1 MERDRKDRVR
11 SRFRTGRS
19 VVAFAVAAAMAGA
32 AWGQATGSAT
42 KDAKAANKTKAAESK
57 AAEPKAADAAGAEK
71 KVLYARDVQPILKES
86 CVQCH
91 RAPGA
96 NQRGPGAG
104 AGGPGARRGPGGAGA
119 TGGPGGGQRGPG
131 GGGMRGPAGGLRLD
145 DKAAILKGGK
155 HGKAVVPG
163 KGEESL
169 LYKILKETVTVG
181 DDEIEQMPKA
191 RPGHEFAALPEE
203 QVELIK
209 QWIDQGAK

>member
-1 MERDRKDRVR
+1 MNRLTTQRVPSCR
-11 SRFRTGRS
+11 SL
-19 VVAFAVAAAMAGA
+19 VAFAVAAAMTGA
-32 AWGQATGSAT
+32 AWGQATGGT
-42 KDAKAANKTKAAESK
+42 TRDAKAANKTKAVEPKSAESK
-57 AAEPKAADAAGAEK
+57 AADAGAEK

-104 AGGPGARRGPGGAGA
+104 AGGAGARRGPGG
-119 TGGPGGGQRGPG
+119 PGG

-145 DKAAILKGGK
+145 DRAAILKGGK
-155 HGKAVVPG
+155 HGKVVVPG
-163 KGEESL
+163 KGDQSL

>member
-32 AWGQATGSAT
+32 TWGQATGSAT

-71 KVLYARDVQPILKES
+71 KVLYARDVQPILRES

-104 AGGPGARRGPGGAGA
+104 AGARRGPGGAG
-119 TGGPGGGQRGPG
+119 GP

-145 DKAAILKGGK
+145 DKVAILKGGK

>member
-1 MERDRKDRVR
+1 MNRVTTQR
-11 SRFRTGRS
+11 VLSYRAL
-19 VVAFAVAAAMAGA
+19 VAFAVAAAMAGA
-32 AWGQATGSAT
+32 AWAQATGSGT
-42 KDAKAANKTKAAESK
+42 KDAKAASKTKAAESK
-57 AAEPKAADAAGAEK
+57 ADAAGAEK
-71 KVLYARDVQPILKES
+71 KVLYARDVQPILRES

-96 NQRGPGAG
+96 NQRGPGAR
-104 AGGPGARRGPGGAGA
+104 AGARRGPGGAG
-119 TGGPGGGQRGPG
+119 GP

-145 DKAAILKGGK
+145 DKVAILKGGK